1 MSQNKSHIIFWRCYE
16 LQKARSNVVY
26 SIPDPQTALHW
37 GNIYLSQIARF
48 WNSNNFLNSTTVFKQ
63 FEHPK
68 VSFFS
73 DQSQHMSSRDFLPKN
88 QASDLL
94 TYLVYQLK
102 ACFFAG
108 IFILLAQK

>member
-26 SIPDPQTALHW
+26 SIPDPQTALLLD
-37 GNIYLSQIARF
+37 NIYQPQIARF

-68 VSFFS
+68 ASFFS